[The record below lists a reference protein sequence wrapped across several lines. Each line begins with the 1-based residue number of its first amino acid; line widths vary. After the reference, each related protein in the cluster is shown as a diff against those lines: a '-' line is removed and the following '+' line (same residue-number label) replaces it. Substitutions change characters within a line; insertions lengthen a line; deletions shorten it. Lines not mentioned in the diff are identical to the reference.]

1 MLPVRNVGHHIGTC
15 YEGQKLRSP
24 SGGRIYQQKFIVMA
38 KKLTGLLNLSKI
50 PKELIGQT
58 KKGEKCLFVDII
70 PNRNGADEY
79 GNTHTITL
87 YNKNTKQTIYL
98 GNLKEVEFGKSG
110 AATPAGQPASS
121 VEDDLPW

>member
-1 MLPVRNVGHHIGTC
+1 
-15 YEGQKLRSP
+15 
-24 SGGRIYQQKFIVMA
+24 MA

-58 KKGEKCLFVDII
+58 KKGSKCIYVDIV

-98 GNLKEVEFGKSG
+98 GNLKEVEFGAG
-110 AATPAGQPASS
+110 AGATTTAPGLRNPLPST
-121 VEDDLPW
+121 DDIDLPF

>member
-1 MLPVRNVGHHIGTC
+1 
-15 YEGQKLRSP
+15 
-24 SGGRIYQQKFIVMA
+24 MA
-38 KKLTGLLNLSKI
+38 KKLNGMLNLSKI

-110 AATPAGQPASS
+110 AATPAGQPTPS
-121 VEDDLPW
+121 EENDLPFPIRPR

>member
-1 MLPVRNVGHHIGTC
+1 
-15 YEGQKLRSP
+15 
-24 SGGRIYQQKFIVMA
+24 MA

-58 KKGEKCLFVDII
+58 KNGGKCIYIDIV
-70 PNRNGADEY
+70 PNRNGADNY

-87 YNKNTKQTIYL
+87 YNKNTKETIYL

-110 AATPAGQPASS
+110 AATPAEQPASS
-121 VEDDLPW
+121 EEDDLPFPIRPR

>member
-1 MLPVRNVGHHIGTC
+1 
-15 YEGQKLRSP
+15 
-24 SGGRIYQQKFIVMA
+24 MA
-38 KKLTGLLNLSKI
+38 KKLNGMLNLSKI

-58 KKGEKCLFVDII
+58 KKMEKCIYIDIV

-110 AATPAGQPASS
+110 AANTAGQPAPS
-121 VEDDLPW
+121 EENDLPFPIRPR

>member
-1 MLPVRNVGHHIGTC
+1 
-15 YEGQKLRSP
+15 
-24 SGGRIYQQKFIVMA
+24 MA

-121 VEDDLPW
+121 GEDDLPFPIRPR

>member
-1 MLPVRNVGHHIGTC
+1 
-15 YEGQKLRSP
+15 
-24 SGGRIYQQKFIVMA
+24 MA

-87 YNKNTKQTIYL
+87 YDKNAKQTIYL

-110 AATPAGQPASS
+110 AATPAGQSTTSA
-121 VEDDLPW
+121 EDTDLPFPIRPR

>member
-1 MLPVRNVGHHIGTC
+1 
-15 YEGQKLRSP
+15 
-24 SGGRIYQQKFIVMA
+24 MA
-38 KKLTGLLNLSKI
+38 TKLTGLLNLSKI

-58 KKGEKCLFVDII
+58 KSGNKCIYVDIVL
-70 PNRNGADEY
+70 NRNGADEY

-121 VEDDLPW
+121 EEEDLPFPIRPR

>member
-1 MLPVRNVGHHIGTC
+1 
-15 YEGQKLRSP
+15 
-24 SGGRIYQQKFIVMA
+24 MA
-38 KKLTGLLNLSKI
+38 TKLTGLLNLSKI

-70 PNRNGADEY
+70 PNRNGADDY

-98 GNLKEVEFGKSG
+98 GNLKEVEFGKSST
-110 AATPAGQPASS
+110 APAGQPAPSE
-121 VEDDLPW
+121 EDDLPFPIRPR

>member
-1 MLPVRNVGHHIGTC
+1 
-15 YEGQKLRSP
+15 
-24 SGGRIYQQKFIVMA
+24 MA
-38 KKLTGLLNLSKI
+38 KKLTGMLNLSKI

-70 PNRNGADEY
+70 PNRNGADDY

-87 YNKNTKQTIYL
+87 YNTNTKQTIYL

-110 AATPAGQPASS
+110 AATPAGQPSAS
-121 VEDDLPW
+121 VEDDSDLPFPIRPR

>member
-1 MLPVRNVGHHIGTC
+1 
-15 YEGQKLRSP
+15 
-24 SGGRIYQQKFIVMA
+24 MA

-79 GNTHTITL
+79 GNTHAITL
-87 YNKNTKQTIYL
+87 YDKNTKQTIYL

-110 AATPAGQPASS
+110 AATPAGQPAVSE
-121 VEDDLPW
+121 EDDLPFPIRPR

>member
-1 MLPVRNVGHHIGTC
+1 
-15 YEGQKLRSP
+15 
-24 SGGRIYQQKFIVMA
+24 MA

-87 YNKNTKQTIYL
+87 YNKNTEQASYL
-98 GNLKEVEFGKSG
+98 GNLKEVEFGKRG
-110 AATPAGQPASS
+110 AATPAVQPAPSE
-121 VEDDLPW
+121 EDDLPW

>member
-1 MLPVRNVGHHIGTC
+1 
-15 YEGQKLRSP
+15 
-24 SGGRIYQQKFIVMA
+24 MA

-110 AATPAGQPASS
+110 AATPAGQSATS
-121 VEDDLPW
+121 EENDLPFSIRPR

>member
-1 MLPVRNVGHHIGTC
+1 
-15 YEGQKLRSP
+15 
-24 SGGRIYQQKFIVMA
+24 MA
-38 KKLTGLLNLSKI
+38 KKLNGRLYLSKI
-50 PKELIGQT
+50 PKELVLGDD
-58 KKGEKCLFVDII
+58 KGRKYIYIDIV

-110 AATPAGQPASS
+110 AATPQGQSGTS
-121 VEDDLPW
+121 VDDTDLPF

>member
-1 MLPVRNVGHHIGTC
+1 
-15 YEGQKLRSP
+15 
-24 SGGRIYQQKFIVMA
+24 MA

-58 KKGEKCLFVDII
+58 KKREKCIFIDII
-70 PNRNGADEY
+70 PNRNGADDY

-110 AATPAGQPASS
+110 AGATAPGLRNPLP
-121 VEDDLPW
+121 ETEDLPFPSRPR

>member
-1 MLPVRNVGHHIGTC
+1 
-15 YEGQKLRSP
+15 
-24 SGGRIYQQKFIVMA
+24 MA

-50 PKELIGQT
+50 PKGLIGQT
-58 KKGEKCLFVDII
+58 KKGEKCIFIDII

-87 YNKNTKQTIYL
+87 YDKNTKQTIYL

-110 AATPAGQPASS
+110 AATPAGQPASP
-121 VEDDLPW
+121 VEDDRDLPF